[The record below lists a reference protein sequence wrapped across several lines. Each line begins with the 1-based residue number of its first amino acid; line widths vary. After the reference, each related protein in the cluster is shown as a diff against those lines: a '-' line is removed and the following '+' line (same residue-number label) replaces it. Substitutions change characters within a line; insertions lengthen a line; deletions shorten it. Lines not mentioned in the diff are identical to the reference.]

1 MNRKNEPLSFTGLAL
16 ALANDYSR
24 LFVTGREDDSY
35 VEYAARGEEET
46 GKKLVPANGGDNF
59 FKDVKRDCREQVWQE
74 DQERFLRMFRKEN
87 VLKALENGKS
97 FSLIYRLNIKGEP
110 KYFFLKTIRSN
121 DSSIIIGVRDIDE
134 QRTKEIEAET
144 EGRIYGQIAKSLANQ
159 YEVIYYVDVKT
170 GKYSEYSSSDSFCR
184 AWASPQRR

>member
-35 VEYAARGEEET
+35 VEYAASGEKNA
-46 GKKLVPANGGDNF
+46 GKKLVRARGGDNF
-59 FKDVKRDCREQVWQE
+59 FKDVKRDCREQAWQE
-74 DQERFLRMFRKEN
+74 DQERFLRMFRKEK
-87 VLKALENGKS
+87 VVKALENGKS

-121 DSSIIIGVRDIDE
+121 DSSIII
-134 QRTKEIEAET
+134 
-144 EGRIYGQIAKSLANQ
+144 ANSVQ
-159 YEVIYYVDVKT
+159 K
-170 GKYSEYSSSDSFCR
+170 KLKPKLR
-184 AWASPQRR
+184 AGFTDK